1 MPDLAANLDLLRANA
16 PAVWLAELG
25 AWLHNAGKLHP
36 IFLRKQAGI
45 LNNSPFDYR
54 HVVGLVLERWR
65 GLSPETQIS
74 LAKSLD
80 VKPQKFE
87 NRLAESA
94 VFPFLRG
101 PRIDLPAPF
110 DDQIGRAHV

>member
-1 MPDLAANLDLLRANA
+1 MPELAANLDLLRANA

-54 HVVGLVLERWR
+54 HVVVLLFPAA
-65 GLSPETQIS
+65 GTNVPIANPASTDDSPFS
-74 LAKSLD
+74 GCD
-80 VKPQKFE
+80 VVVEHDIVNQRVACMPME
-87 NRLAESA
+87 
-94 VFPFLRG
+94 
-101 PRIDLPAPF
+101 
-110 DDQIGRAHV
+110 GRATR